1 VAEEGEGV
9 KSQFSSFENNGA
21 SFAASMN
28 NLFSMAY
35 TAENEEDKA
44 EIETLRSGLSCQK
57 QQSGLERYSLLH

>member
-1 VAEEGEGV
+1 MPVAQQRFLVVTAPRAAAPTSTLVAEEGEGV

-35 TAENEEDKA
+35 TAENEED
-44 EIETLRSGLSCQK
+44 
-57 QQSGLERYSLLH
+57 